1 MFVYIGRRVL
11 WTIPL
16 VIGVTII
23 VFLILHLTPG
33 DPAALL
39 LGERGDQASIERLR
53 VQMGLDKPL
62 YLQYID
68 FIGRVATGDLG
79 TSTRSLRPVVQ
90 EFSHRLPATLQLSV
104 VALLIAVI
112 GGVSVGIVS
121 AVKQYSV
128 FDNIAMV
135 ITLIFA
141 SMPSFWFGLILMLLF
156 AVQLGWL
163 PPVGRDNW
171 LSIIMPALTLAAA
184 PAALIARSTRSGM
197 LEILHADFIRT
208 ALAKGLRFNR
218 VVREHALKNA
228 MIPVITII
236 GLQFGSMMGGSVVVE
251 TVFSW
256 PGIGRMMVEAI
267 ITKDFPIVQSGLLI
281 MALIVTATNLL
292 VDITYG
298 FLDPRI
304 RYD

>member
-1 MFVYIGRRVL
+1 MLVYIGRRLL

-39 LGERGDQASIERLR
+39 LGEAGDRASIERLR
-53 VQMGLDKPL
+53 VQMGLDQPL
-62 YLQYID
+62 HIQYFD
-68 FIGRVATGDLG
+68 FVGRVAQGDLG
-79 TSTRSLRPVVQ
+79 TSTRSLRPVAA
-90 EFSHRLPATLQLSV
+90 EFASRLPATLELAL
-104 VALLIAVI
+104 VALLISVV
-112 GGVSVGIVS
+112 GGVTVGIVS
-121 AVKQYSV
+121 AVKQYSI
-128 FDNIAMV
+128 FDNITMV

-141 SMPSFWFGLILMLLF
+141 SMPSFWLGLIMMLLF
-156 AVQLGWL
+156 SVQLGWL
-163 PPVGRDNW
+163 PPVGRDGF
-171 LSIIMPALTLAAA
+171 LSIIMPAITLAAP

-197 LEILHADFIRT
+197 LEILNADFIRT

-236 GLQFGSMMGGSVVVE
+236 GLQFGTMMGGSVVVE

-256 PGIGRMMVEAI
+256 PGVGRMMVEAI

>member
-62 YLQYID
+62 YVQYID

>member
-1 MFVYIGRRVL
+1 MIVYIGRRLL

-39 LGERGDQASIERLR
+39 LGERGDAASIERLR
-53 VQMGLDKPL
+53 AQMGLDKPL
-62 YLQYID
+62 HMQYFD

-79 TSTRSLRPVVQ
+79 TSTRSLRPVAA
-90 EFSHRLPATLQLSV
+90 ELSSRLPATLELSV

-112 GGVSVGIVS
+112 GGVVVGIIS

-128 FDNIAMV
+128 FDNITMV
-135 ITLIFA
+135 VTLIFA
-141 SMPSFWFGLILMLLF
+141 SMPGFWFGLIMMLLF
-156 AVQLGWL
+156 SVQLGWL
-163 PPVGRDNW
+163 PPVGRDGV
-171 LSIIMPALTLAAA
+171 LSIIMPAITLAAP

-218 VVREHALKNA
+218 VVHKHALKNA

-236 GLQFGSMMGGSVVVE
+236 GLQFGTMMGGSVVVE

-256 PGIGRMMVEAI
+256 PGVGRMMVEAI